1 MRSAVLTI
9 NDRVRGSELFP
20 RIRDAEK
27 EMKDKEKDLLQKIES
42 AKKLKKKKLEA
53 FKNRHK
59 EEIIITKP
67 WAPKEVLSPESAK
80 QYFTG
85 FVLDKDPQSSKYMPF
100 DTVYFPKLFDK
111 DTASMTADSIDRLW
125 LIGFQD
131 LAIHESNKKAN
142 PQHNNNNK

>member
-1 MRSAVLTI
+1 MRPAVLTV
-9 NDRVRGSELFP
+9 NDRIRTSELFP

-27 EMKDKEKDLLQKIES
+27 EMKEKEKELLEKIEK

-80 QYFTG
+80 QYFTS

-100 DTVYFPKLFDK
+100 DKVYFPKLFDK
-111 DTASMTADSIDRLW
+111 DTAAMSAQSIDRLW
-125 LIGFQD
+125 LLGFQD
-131 LAIHESNKKAN
+131 LAINESNKKAN
-142 PQHNNNNK
+142 PQHPL